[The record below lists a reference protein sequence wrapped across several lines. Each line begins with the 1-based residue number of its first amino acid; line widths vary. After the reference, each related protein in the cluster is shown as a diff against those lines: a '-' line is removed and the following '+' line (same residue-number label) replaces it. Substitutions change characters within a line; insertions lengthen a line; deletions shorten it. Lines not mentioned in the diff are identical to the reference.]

1 MFSDLPIEKVLAMH
15 QSGFSASASPNREGT
30 VYSSASRV
38 LKMTMHRP
46 IRYQV
51 LIPLDTPTVEVIV
64 ANAATAVE
72 SCNRG
77 LVETHSKLRVESVC
91 KAWDGISMSTNFVTL
106 AAELEVIKQWLKK
119 VAGLAASTVV
129 EPCLPQSKS
138 FLKILGVLF
147 FFFLFKN
154 L

>member
-30 VYSSASRV
+30 VHPSASRA
-38 LKMTMHRP
+38 LKMTMHGP
-46 IRYQV
+46 TRYQV
-51 LIPLDTPTVEVIV
+51 LIPLDTPTVKVIV
-64 ANAATAVE
+64 ANAATVVE
-72 SCNRG
+72 FCNRG
-77 LVETHSKLRVESVC
+77 LVEAHSKLKVESVC
-91 KAWDGISMSTNFVTL
+91 KAWNGISMSTNFVAL
-106 AAELEVIKQWLKK
+106 AAKLEVIKQWLKK

-147 FFFLFKN
+147 FCSKI
-154 L
+154 